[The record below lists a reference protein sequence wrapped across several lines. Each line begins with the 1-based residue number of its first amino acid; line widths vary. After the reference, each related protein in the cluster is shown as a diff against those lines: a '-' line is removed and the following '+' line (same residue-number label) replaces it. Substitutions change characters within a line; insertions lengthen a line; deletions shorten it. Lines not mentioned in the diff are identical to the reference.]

1 MIKTIQNWIESWE
14 GFRGLAFP
22 VDALGPGAACGGLF
36 PQGEQVLRR
45 MEDIRGHLRLRKRL
59 TFHLMLTEALDPLG
73 DGVSPHQLLMEFAAW
88 AHGQVPALGEDTR
101 LVTEGPV
108 PTTKGP
114 EGLAR
119 YRLKLVF
126 EFTA

>member
-73 DGVSPHQLLMEFAAW
+73 DGVSP
-88 AHGQVPALGEDTR
+88 
-101 LVTEGPV
+101 GPMDRCRRWV
-108 PTTKGP
+108 RTPGSSPKGP
-114 EGLAR
+114 SPPPKAPKAWHVTG
-119 YRLKLVF
+119 
-126 EFTA
+126 